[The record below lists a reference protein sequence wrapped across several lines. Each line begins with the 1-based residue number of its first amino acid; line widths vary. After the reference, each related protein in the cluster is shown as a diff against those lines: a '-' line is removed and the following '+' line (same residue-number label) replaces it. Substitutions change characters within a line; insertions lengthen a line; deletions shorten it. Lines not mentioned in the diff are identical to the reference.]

1 MNSAYFRR
9 IMPLLVVALATAL
22 PAQAEDPPAAK
33 PKVPFTISK
42 ETTYIVEPLDKDGY
56 PDYIAAINQR
66 CRKGVTPENNAAGL
80 FWRAMGPGEILAR
93 QRAEYFKQL
102 GIDPLPEKGD
112 YFVSSVQYAKRLN
125 DAEKVPAQKFDE
137 SVGGSFLNAHTK
149 AAKRPWS
156 KQEFPQVAAWLD
168 ANEKPLALMI
178 EASKRPRRFDPLVG
192 GRGMLI
198 AVLPPALQP
207 YREASRALAARAMLR
222 LNDGRVED
230 SWEDLLACHR
240 LARLCAE
247 GPTFVDYVVG
257 VGLDGISCSAEQG
270 MLQQTQLSAAQAEK
284 MRDDLDCLPAM
295 PRIADEIEIGERF
308 SYLDSIGCIARE
320 GAHGLTQSAQYAGLG
335 ADSPEQKAYQKSVY
349 EAAGAGP
356 IDWDSILRL
365 GNANYD
371 RIVDSIRKSTRPE
384 RKAIAD
390 EFDLRIRKNMTETQG
405 ILRTGLDKSAD
416 RRKVVSDA
424 LGHILCGL
432 FISGLHM
439 VSDAE
444 DRGLMR
450 FDLTKLAFALA
461 AYRAEHGAYPA
472 KLAELTP
479 KYVATIPKDR
489 FNDGDLHY
497 SLQGGGYLLYSV
509 GPNGKDDGGKGIEDS
524 KEGSKRWDDI
534 AIRITKP

>member
-1 MNSAYFRR
+1 M
-9 IMPLLVVALATAL
+9 
-22 PAQAEDPPAAK
+22 
-33 PKVPFTISK
+33 
-42 ETTYIVEPLDKDGY
+42 
-56 PDYIAAINQR
+56 
-66 CRKGVTPENNAAGL
+66 
-80 FWRAMGPGEILAR
+80 
-93 QRAEYFKQL
+93 
-102 GIDPLPEKGD
+102 
-112 YFVSSVQYAKRLN
+112 QYAKRLN

-270 MLQQTQLSAAQAEK
+270 MLQQTQLSAATGRENARRSRLSARHAPHCG
-284 MRDDLDCLPAM
+284 RDRDRRALQLS
-295 PRIADEIEIGERF
+295 RQHWLG
-308 SYLDSIGCIARE
+308 IARE